1 VTVADLR
8 KAQAAVAAGRWR
20 ESASEGL
27 GGLPI
32 AKAMGLHAMT
42 KAHRTK
48 ISAMLKIWT
57 ANGMFVVVDGLDAK
71 REKRN
76 FVEVGEPAND

>member
-1 VTVADLR
+1 
-8 KAQAAVAAGRWR
+8 
-20 ESASEGL
+20 
-27 GGLPI
+27 
-32 AKAMGLHAMT
+32 MT
-42 KAHRTK
+42 KAHRTR
-48 ISAMLKIWT
+48 ISAMLKILT

>member
-1 VTVADLR
+1 
-8 KAQAAVAAGRWR
+8 
-20 ESASEGL
+20 
-27 GGLPI
+27 
-32 AKAMGLHAMT
+32 MGLDAMT

-76 FVEVGEPAND
+76 FVEVGERAND